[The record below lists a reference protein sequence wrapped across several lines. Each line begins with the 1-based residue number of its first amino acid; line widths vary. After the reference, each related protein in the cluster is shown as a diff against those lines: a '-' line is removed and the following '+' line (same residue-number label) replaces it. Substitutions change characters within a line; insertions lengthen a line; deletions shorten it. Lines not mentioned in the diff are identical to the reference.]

1 MKILSVENL
10 SRSFG
15 GIKANDDIS
24 FNVDQGSIL
33 GIIGPNGAGKS
44 TLFDLITGYTKADT
58 GKVEFF
64 EKNIFGLSPDKISNL
79 GVGRTFQKLK
89 PFADQTLLEN
99 VMIGSFVK
107 EQNIKKARDR
117 ALEIIDFVDL
127 IEKRHHF
134 AKELSTG
141 QRKRLEMARAMAI
154 EPKLLLM
161 DEVTGGVDQKTIPGL
176 VELIKKLKETG
187 VTIITIEHNINII
200 MEISDN
206 VLALDQGKSIAFGTP
221 KEIQKNKEVIS
232 LNLINRKIEKEERQS
247 WALGIENKR
256 RASLNLEIFS
266 SYKAMEDF
274 NDAKETQDDEK
285 EFDIDL
291 DNDYLLNEGTQILS
305 DYTIHNHNSYLSKA
319 A

>member
-1 MKILSVENL
+1 MRILSVENL
-10 SRSFG
+10 SKSFG
-15 GIKANDDIS
+15 GIKANDNIS
-24 FNVDQGSIL
+24 FNVEQGSIL

-44 TLFDLITGYTKADT
+44 TLFDLVTGYTKADS
-58 GKVEFF
+58 GKVKLF
-64 EKNIFGLSPDKISNL
+64 EKNIFGLSPDKISNF

-99 VMIGSFVK
+99 VMIGAFVK
-107 EQNIKKARDR
+107 EQNIKKARDK
-117 ALEIIDFVDL
+117 ALEIIDFVNL

-176 VELIKKLKETG
+176 VELIKKMKKTG

-221 KEIQKNKEVIS
+221 KEIQKNKEVI
-232 LNLINRKIEKEERQS
+232 
-247 WALGIENKR
+247 
-256 RASLNLEIFS
+256 
-266 SYKAMEDF
+266 D
-274 NDAKETQDDEK
+274 
-285 EFDIDL
+285 
-291 DNDYLLNEGTQILS
+291 
-305 DYTIHNHNSYLSKA
+305 SYLGTFDA

>member
-15 GIKANDDIS
+15 GIKANDNIS
-24 FNVDQGSIL
+24 FNVDEGSIL

-44 TLFDLITGYTKADT
+44 TLFDLITGYTKADS
-58 GKVEFF
+58 GKVKFF

-99 VMIGSFVK
+99 VMIGAFVK
-107 EQNIKKARDR
+107 EQNIKKARDK

-176 VELIKKLKETG
+176 VELIKKLKKTG

-206 VLALDQGKSIAFGTP
+206 VLALDQGKSIAFGPP
-221 KEIQKNKEVIS
+221 KKIQKNKEVI
-232 LNLINRKIEKEERQS
+232 
-247 WALGIENKR
+247 
-256 RASLNLEIFS
+256 
-266 SYKAMEDF
+266 D
-274 NDAKETQDDEK
+274 
-285 EFDIDL
+285 
-291 DNDYLLNEGTQILS
+291 
-305 DYTIHNHNSYLSKA
+305 SYLGTFDA

>member
-10 SRSFG
+10 SKAFG
-15 GIKANDDIS
+15 GIKANNNIS
-24 FNVDQGSIL
+24 FEVEEGSIL

-44 TLFDLITGYTKADT
+44 TLFDLITGYTKADI
-58 GKVEFF
+58 GKVKFL
-64 EKNIFGLSPDKISNL
+64 KKDIFGLSPDKISSL
-79 GVGRTFQKLK
+79 GIGRTFQKLK

-107 EQNIKKARDR
+107 EGNIKKARDN

-134 AKELSTG
+134 ARELSTG

-176 VELIKKLKETG
+176 VELIKKLKRSG

-206 VLALDQGKSIAFGTP
+206 ILALDQGERIAYGSP
-221 KEIQKNKEVIS
+221 KEIQNNKQVV
-232 LNLINRKIEKEERQS
+232 
-247 WALGIENKR
+247 
-256 RASLNLEIFS
+256 
-266 SYKAMEDF
+266 D
-274 NDAKETQDDEK
+274 
-285 EFDIDL
+285 
-291 DNDYLLNEGTQILS
+291 
-305 DYTIHNHNSYLSKA
+305 SYLGTYDA

>member
-10 SRSFG
+10 TKAFG
-15 GIKANDDIS
+15 GIKANDKIS
-24 FNVDQGSIL
+24 IEVDEGSIL
-33 GIIGPNGAGKS
+33 GVIGPNGAGKS
-44 TLFDLITGYTKADT
+44 TLFDLITGYTKADS
-58 GKVEFF
+58 GKVELLG
-64 EKNIFGLSPDKISNL
+64 KDIFGLSPDKISSL

-107 EQNIKKARDR
+107 ETNIKKARDR

-127 IEKRHHF
+127 IDMRHHY

-141 QRKRLEMARAMAI
+141 QRKRLEMARAIAI

-176 VELIKKLKETG
+176 VELIKKLKKSG

-206 VLALDQGKSIAFGTP
+206 ILALDQGKRIAYGSP
-221 KEIQKNKEVIS
+221 KQIQNNSRVV
-232 LNLINRKIEKEERQS
+232 
-247 WALGIENKR
+247 
-256 RASLNLEIFS
+256 
-266 SYKAMEDF
+266 D
-274 NDAKETQDDEK
+274 
-285 EFDIDL
+285 
-291 DNDYLLNEGTQILS
+291 
-305 DYTIHNHNSYLSKA
+305 SYLGTYDA
-319 A
+319 T

>member
-44 TLFDLITGYTKADT
+44 TLFDLITGYTKADS

-99 VMIGSFVK
+99 VMIGAFVK
-107 EQNIKKARDR
+107 EQNIKKARDK

-176 VELIKKLKETG
+176 VELIKKLKKTG

-206 VLALDQGKSIAFGTP
+206 VLALDQGKNIAFGPP
-221 KEIQKNKEVIS
+221 KEIQKNKEVI
-232 LNLINRKIEKEERQS
+232 
-247 WALGIENKR
+247 
-256 RASLNLEIFS
+256 
-266 SYKAMEDF
+266 D
-274 NDAKETQDDEK
+274 
-285 EFDIDL
+285 
-291 DNDYLLNEGTQILS
+291 
-305 DYTIHNHNSYLSKA
+305 SYLGTFDA

>member
-1 MKILSVENL
+1 
-10 SRSFG
+10 
-15 GIKANDDIS
+15 
-24 FNVDQGSIL
+24 
-33 GIIGPNGAGKS
+33 
-44 TLFDLITGYTKADT
+44 
-58 GKVEFF
+58 
-64 EKNIFGLSPDKISNL
+64 
-79 GVGRTFQKLK
+79 
-89 PFADQTLLEN
+89 
-99 VMIGSFVK
+99 MIGAFVK
-107 EQNIKKARDR
+107 EQNIKKARDK

-176 VELIKKLKETG
+176 VELIKKLKDTG

-221 KEIQKNKEVIS
+221 KEIQKNKEVI
-232 LNLINRKIEKEERQS
+232 
-247 WALGIENKR
+247 
-256 RASLNLEIFS
+256 
-266 SYKAMEDF
+266 D
-274 NDAKETQDDEK
+274 
-285 EFDIDL
+285 
-291 DNDYLLNEGTQILS
+291 
-305 DYTIHNHNSYLSKA
+305 SYLGTFDA

>member
-15 GIKANDDIS
+15 GIKANDNIS
-24 FNVDQGSIL
+24 FEVEQGSIL

-44 TLFDLITGYTKADT
+44 TLFDLITGYTKADN
-58 GKVEFF
+58 GKVKFF

-99 VMIGSFVK
+99 VMIGAFVK
-107 EQNIKKARDR
+107 EQNIKKARDK

-176 VELIKKLKETG
+176 VDLIKELKKTG

-206 VLALDQGKSIAFGTP
+206 VLALDQGKSIAFGP
-221 KEIQKNKEVIS
+221 PRVIQKNKQVI
-232 LNLINRKIEKEERQS
+232 
-247 WALGIENKR
+247 
-256 RASLNLEIFS
+256 
-266 SYKAMEDF
+266 D
-274 NDAKETQDDEK
+274 
-285 EFDIDL
+285 
-291 DNDYLLNEGTQILS
+291 
-305 DYTIHNHNSYLSKA
+305 SYLGTFDA

>member
-15 GIKANDDIS
+15 GIKANDNVS
-24 FNVDQGSIL
+24 FSVEQGSIL
-33 GIIGPNGAGKS
+33 GIIGPNGSGKS
-44 TLFDLITGYTKADT
+44 TLFDLITGYTKADS
-58 GKVEFF
+58 GKVQFF

-99 VMIGSFVK
+99 VMIGAFVK
-107 EQNIKKARDR
+107 EENIKKARDK

-176 VELIKKLKETG
+176 VELIKKMKKTG

-206 VLALDQGKSIAFGTP
+206 VLALDQGKSIAFGP
-221 KEIQKNKEVIS
+221 PREVQKNKQVI
-232 LNLINRKIEKEERQS
+232 
-247 WALGIENKR
+247 
-256 RASLNLEIFS
+256 
-266 SYKAMEDF
+266 D
-274 NDAKETQDDEK
+274 
-285 EFDIDL
+285 
-291 DNDYLLNEGTQILS
+291 
-305 DYTIHNHNSYLSKA
+305 SYLGTFDA

>member
-15 GIKANDDIS
+15 GIKANDNIS
-24 FNVDQGSIL
+24 FNVDKESIL

-44 TLFDLITGYTKADT
+44 TLFDLITGYTKADS
-58 GKVEFF
+58 GKVHFF

-99 VMIGSFVK
+99 VMIGAFVK
-107 EQNIKKARDR
+107 EQNIKKARDK

-176 VELIKKLKETG
+176 VELIKKLKKTG
-187 VTIITIEHNINII
+187 VTIITIKHNINII

-206 VLALDQGKSIAFGTP
+206 VLALDQGKSIAFGPP
-221 KEIQKNKEVIS
+221 KEIQKNKEVI
-232 LNLINRKIEKEERQS
+232 
-247 WALGIENKR
+247 
-256 RASLNLEIFS
+256 
-266 SYKAMEDF
+266 D
-274 NDAKETQDDEK
+274 
-285 EFDIDL
+285 
-291 DNDYLLNEGTQILS
+291 
-305 DYTIHNHNSYLSKA
+305 SYLGTFDA

>member
-15 GIKANDDIS
+15 GIKANDNIS
-24 FNVDQGSIL
+24 FEVEQGSIL

-44 TLFDLITGYTKADT
+44 TLFDLITGYTKADN
-58 GKVEFF
+58 GKVKFF

-79 GVGRTFQKLK
+79 GIGRTFQKLK

-99 VMIGSFVK
+99 VMIGAFVK
-107 EQNIKKARDR
+107 EQNIKEARDK

-176 VELIKKLKETG
+176 VELIKKLKKTG

-206 VLALDQGKSIAFGTP
+206 VLALDQGQSIAFGPP
-221 KEIQKNKEVIS
+221 KEIQKNKQVI
-232 LNLINRKIEKEERQS
+232 
-247 WALGIENKR
+247 
-256 RASLNLEIFS
+256 
-266 SYKAMEDF
+266 D
-274 NDAKETQDDEK
+274 
-285 EFDIDL
+285 
-291 DNDYLLNEGTQILS
+291 
-305 DYTIHNHNSYLSKA
+305 SYLGTFDA

>member
-24 FNVDQGSIL
+24 FNVEKGSIL

-44 TLFDLITGYTKADT
+44 TLFDLITGYTKADS

-79 GVGRTFQKLK
+79 GIGRTFQKLK

-99 VMIGSFVK
+99 VMIGAFVK
-107 EQNIKKARDR
+107 EQNIKKARDK

-176 VELIKKLKETG
+176 VELIKKLKKTG

-206 VLALDQGKSIAFGTP
+206 VLALDQGKSIAFGP
-221 KEIQKNKEVIS
+221 PNEIQKNEEVI
-232 LNLINRKIEKEERQS
+232 
-247 WALGIENKR
+247 
-256 RASLNLEIFS
+256 
-266 SYKAMEDF
+266 D
-274 NDAKETQDDEK
+274 
-285 EFDIDL
+285 
-291 DNDYLLNEGTQILS
+291 
-305 DYTIHNHNSYLSKA
+305 SYLGTFDA